1 MAIIYSYPIK
11 ITPVGSDTMIISDLE
26 DRKLTKQIS
35 LSQLKPLVDTTY
47 TFNNQNDPVL
57 GNTVDLQLTDSDATT
72 QTVQV
77 TGTGDVTITSLSAA
91 QFTINALGDKTFVY
105 QQTNAATLVWTITHN
120 LGKRPSISIVD
131 SAGSNVVGEVNYTSN
146 NDLTITF
153 SSAFK
158 GTAYLN

>member
-57 GNTVDLQLTDSDATT
+57 GNTVDLQLTDSDAVT

-77 TGTGDVTITSLSAA
+77 TGTG
-91 QFTINALGDKTFVY
+91 
-105 QQTNAATLVWTITHN
+105 TNKY
-120 LGKRPSISIVD
+120 KRKIQIKKPM
-131 SAGSNVVGEVNYTSN
+131 
-146 NDLTITF
+146 
-153 SSAFK
+153 K
-158 GTAYLN
+158 

>member
-1 MAIIYSYPIK
+1 
-11 ITPVGSDTMIISDLE
+11 MIISDLE

-120 LGKRPSISIVD
+120 LNKKPSVTIVTATD
-131 SAGSNVVGEVNYTSN
+131 TTVVGEVTYN
-146 NDLTITF
+146 NNNQLTVTL
-153 SSAFK
+153 SSANSGK
-158 GTAYLN
+158 AYLN

>member
-105 QQTNAATLVWTITHN
+105 EQTNAATLVWTITHN
-120 LGKRPSISIVD
+120 LNKNPSVTVLD
-131 SAGSNVVGEVNYTSN
+131 TAGENIFGQVAYTDLN
-146 NDLTITF
+146 NLTITF
-153 SSAFK
+153 TSGFR
-158 GTAYLN
+158 GFAYLN